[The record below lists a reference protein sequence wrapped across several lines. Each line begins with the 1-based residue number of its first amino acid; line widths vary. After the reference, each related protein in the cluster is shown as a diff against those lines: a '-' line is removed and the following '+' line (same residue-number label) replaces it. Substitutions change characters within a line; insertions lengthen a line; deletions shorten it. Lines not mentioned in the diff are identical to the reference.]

1 MTDAHLSR
9 AHFKR
14 RLQFFFYK
22 KKSSPYGLTSAP
34 RRITRHPAIVV
45 FRNCVAAVL
54 IARDPHPPSPT
65 QSPHRGGAGEPIA
78 FQRPAPGP
86 ARCAKASAPMLRP
99 AVDEPHRT
107 AAQRLGSAICRRPGD
122 RRLCEC
128 GQGSWPRAI
137 GENRHHASRTDRL
150 ATAHY
155 YRGSAGV
162 R

>member
-1 MTDAHLSR
+1 MLLVGAALGTLPMPVICGRETAIEEAGTD
-9 AHFKR
+9 
-14 RLQFFFYK
+14 Q
-22 KKSSPYGLTSAP
+22 

-122 RRLCEC
+122 RRL
-128 GQGSWPRAI
+128 
-137 GENRHHASRTDRL
+137 
-150 ATAHY
+150 
-155 YRGSAGV
+155 
-162 R
+162 